1 MHEHDELLREHN
13 DFLRE
18 LDELN
23 KIEKEVQPVIDM
35 TANQRAVAGIL
46 AILSNVDAPLI
57 VLKAARYQLR
67 IIRGELPNPA
77 LSTDHNNADRGG
89 DPCDLAQEEEH

>member
-1 MHEHDELLREHN
+1 MHEHDE
-13 DFLRE
+13 FLRE
-18 LDELN
+18 LAELE
-23 KIEKEVQPVIDM
+23 KIKKEVQPVIDM

-46 AILSNVDAPLI
+46 TILSNVDAPLT

-77 LSTDHNNADRGG
+77 LSTGHNNEDKGENLG
-89 DPCDLAQEEEH
+89 DLGSEQKN